1 MFTYFF
7 ERDFSFTISRLF
19 FFALIAMLP
28 FMGGCGED
36 ENPIHDHDHEGDQET
51 IHADADGVILK
62 VDGVEIYRQF
72 QDTQTGGITLGI
84 DDEIEVV
91 VVFLNANEEELHLD
105 EIAGEEGEE
114 DEHGHD
120 EEEAFGLAITEYDSA
135 IIEVHLSEE
144 DEAHGDAEDEHDE
157 EESELSFEVV
167 GLKAGETTIKLQLMH
182 GDHPDFTALPIPVTV
197 Q

>member
-7 ERDFSFTISRLF
+7 DRDFSVTFSRLF
-19 FFALIAMLP
+19 LFAFVAMLP
-28 FMGGCGED
+28 FIGGCSED
-36 ENPIHDHDHEGDQET
+36 QNPITDDHEEEET
-51 IHADADGVILK
+51 LHADADGVLLK
-62 VDGVEIYRQF
+62 VDGAEVYRQY
-72 QDTQTGGITLGI
+72 QETQNGGITLGEN
-84 DDEIEVV
+84 DEIEVEV
-91 VVFLNANEEELHLD
+91 IFLNPNGEEIHLD

-120 EEEAFGLAITEYDSA
+120 DEEAFGLAITEYDSA

-144 DEAHGDAEDEHDE
+144 DADHGHAEDAQGE

-167 GLKAGETTIKLQLMH
+167 GLKAGETTIKLQLLH

>member
-7 ERDFSFTISRLF
+7 ERDFSLTISRLM
-19 FFALIAMLP
+19 LISLVAVLP

-36 ENPIHDHDHEGDQET
+36 ENPIHDHDHEDEMEI
-51 IHADADGVILK
+51 IHANADGVLLK
-62 VDGVEIYRQF
+62 VDGVEVYRQY
-72 QDTQTGGITLGI
+72 QGTQTGGITL
-84 DDEIEVV
+84 DENDEIEVQV
-91 VVFLNANEEELHLD
+91 IFLNPNEEEIHLD

-120 EEEAFGLAITEYDSA
+120 EQTFGLAITEYDSA

-144 DEAHGDAEDEHDE
+144 DEDHGHAEDEHGE
-157 EESELSFEVV
+157 EESELSFEVI
-167 GLKAGETTIKLQLMH
+167 GQKAGETTIKLQLMH

>member
-7 ERDFSFTISRLF
+7 ERDFTFTVSRLVL
-19 FFALIAMLP
+19 FAFVAMLP
-28 FMGGCGED
+28 FIGGCSED
-36 ENPIHDHDHEGDQET
+36 QNPITDDHQGEEET
-51 IHADADGVILK
+51 FHADADGVLLK
-62 VDGVEIYRQF
+62 VDGAEVYRQY
-72 QDTQTGGITLGI
+72 QETQNGGITLGEN
-84 DDEIEVV
+84 DEIEVQV
-91 VVFLNANEEELHLD
+91 IFLNPNGEEIHLD

-120 EEEAFGLAITEYDSA
+120 VEEAFGLAITEYDSA

-144 DEAHGDAEDEHDE
+144 DEDGHAEDEHDE
-157 EESELSFEVV
+157 GESELSFEVV
-167 GLKAGETTIKLQLMH
+167 GLKAGETTIKLQLLH

>member
-7 ERDFSFTISRLF
+7 ERDITVTISRLILLAF
-19 FFALIAMLP
+19 VAVLP

-36 ENPIHDHDHEGDQET
+36 QNPITDDHEGEET
-51 IHADADGVILK
+51 IHADSDGVLLK
-62 VDGVEIYRQF
+62 VDGVEIYRQHEG
-72 QDTQTGGITLGI
+72 TQTGGITLGEN
-84 DDEIEVV
+84 DEIEVA
-91 VVFLNANEEELHLD
+91 VVFLNANEEEIHLD

-120 EEEAFGLAITEYDSA
+120 EEETFGLAITEYDSA
-135 IIEVHLSEE
+135 IIDVHLSEE
-144 DEAHGDAEDEHDE
+144 DADHGDDEDEHD
-157 EESELSFEVV
+157 EESELSFEVI
-167 GLKAGETTIKLQLMH
+167 GLKAGETTIKLQLLH